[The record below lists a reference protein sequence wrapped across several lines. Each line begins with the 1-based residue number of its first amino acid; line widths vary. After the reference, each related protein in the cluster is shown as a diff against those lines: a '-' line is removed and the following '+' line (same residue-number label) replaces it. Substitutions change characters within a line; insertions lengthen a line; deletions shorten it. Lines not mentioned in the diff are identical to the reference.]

1 MQLVKNSTY
10 DREKNWS
17 FVLLQDIF
25 TDQKAFHKLMG
36 LLIWIPSSP
45 RLISKYL
52 LMSWSRDRVC

>member
-17 FVLLQDIF
+17 SVLLQDIF

-36 LLIWIPSSP
+36 LLIWITSSP

>member
-17 FVLLQDIF
+17 SVLLQDIF

-36 LLIWIPSSP
+36 LLIWITSSP
-45 RLISKYL
+45 R
-52 LMSWSRDRVC
+52 